1 MAPTDI
7 FLDCCAPDQGRS
19 GGNYTASDIAA
30 IENGWHD
37 IADYFSEFDVNVTTI
52 MPNVS
57 TTPTAWELISDTFSG
72 GASYVGVFPNTTD
85 DSWVNSYMT
94 SSRTSG
100 MAHELGHNFGMS
112 HQRDFNLLGVETN
125 EYTYG
130 YDSLHGAIMGYDPG
144 QLVHKW
150 YLGHT
155 AATTLEDDVAI
166 VANDLKVYDHGDGMA
181 PDDAGNTIG
190 TATAMT
196 VNGSVQS
203 YNGVIERLTD
213 QDAYSFTSTGGI
225 YTVAATPTGVFASR
239 AGAQHLRQRRQPPVH
254 RRCHGHQF
262 AIRQCHPGRRHLL
275 CNCLQPGQLRRSGR
289 IRCHSHL

>member
-1 MAPTDI
+1 
-7 FLDCCAPDQGRS
+7 
-19 GGNYTASDIAA
+19 
-30 IENGWHD
+30 
-37 IADYFSEFDVNVTTI
+37 

-112 HQRDFNLLGVETN
+112 HQRYFNLLGVETA
-125 EYTYG
+125 EYTG
-130 YDSLHGAIMGYDPG
+130 CYDALHGAIMGYDPG

-150 YLGHT
+150 YLGLT

-196 VNGSVQS
+196 ANGSWCNPTTAS
-203 YNGVIERLTD
+203 SSRLTD

-225 YTVAATPTGVFASR
+225 YTVAATPTGVSQA
-239 AGAQHLRQRRQPPVH
+239 ALVLNIYGCRRQPPGCPPAMPWASI
-254 RRCHGHQF
+254 RNPSMSPWGAGALTMPSFPAR
-262 AIRQCHPGRRHLL
+262 AITTIWANTVSQPPIAVPPPGRERTTASLL
-275 CNCLQPGQLRRSGR
+275 QRV
-289 IRCHSHL
+289 